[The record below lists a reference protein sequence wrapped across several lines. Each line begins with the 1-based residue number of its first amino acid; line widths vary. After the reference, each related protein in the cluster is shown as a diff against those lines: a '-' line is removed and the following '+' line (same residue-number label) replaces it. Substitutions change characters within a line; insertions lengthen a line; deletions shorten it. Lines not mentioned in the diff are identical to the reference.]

1 MQDPWTILGV
11 VPGASARQIHAA
23 WRKGVS
29 RWHPDRNPSPDATAR
44 LQAINDAYA
53 SLRDG
58 SAVLGAPTW
67 SPVANAILSGLSGT
81 EFGEPVTSATTI
93 AADALRI
100 SIDLPAADWLLDAPI
115 TLAIPGIAEVFTL
128 MTLLHPAELHDGSL
142 LVFRRAGLSAAGFT
156 TDLLVTLRIS
166 VPVLRAPMPKPLA
179 ARV

>member
-1 MQDPWTILGV
+1 MHDPWTILGV
-11 VPGASARQIHAA
+11 KPGASARQIHAA

-53 SLRDG
+53 SLREAG
-58 SAVLGAPTW
+58 GTHGAPTW

-81 EFGEPVTSATTI
+81 EFGEPVTPAMAI
-93 AADALRI
+93 AADALRV
-100 SIDLPAADWLLDAPI
+100 SIDVPAVAWLLDEPI
-115 TLAIPGIAEVFTL
+115 TLAIPGIADVFTL
-128 MTLLHPAELHDGSL
+128 VTLLHPGKLHDGSR

-156 TDLLVTLRIS
+156 TDLLLTLRIS
-166 VPVLRAPMPKPLA
+166 VPALRAPMPKSLA